1 MKKNLTIAALIL
13 GLLIIAKESFSQE
26 QVNVIE
32 TPPKYSVAIFG
43 GFIQPVSDLNDFY
56 KSSGTVGLSVY
67 YDVNKE
73 VSLGTDVSFN
83 FLANRQEGGSSSS
96 FLQITSG
103 PRYYFKTRKLKSSFF
118 LEAGIG
124 GYMFN
129 SGTFTINAAGDSPNP
144 PSEVNVNLGVSGGV
158 GGEVSLTNS
167 IKMIFRGKYH
177 NIFAEGGSTNF
188 ITLDGGIKFRF

>member
-1 MKKNLTIAALIL
+1 MKAKIYLTALIL
-13 GLLIIAKESFSQE
+13 TLIVVNTSTSQE
-26 QVNVIE
+26 LE
-32 TPPKYSVAIFG
+32 SMPPKYSISVYG
-43 GFIQPVSDLNDFY
+43 GFLQPVSDFNNFY
-56 KSSGTVGLSVY
+56 KSSGQVGISVY

-96 FLQITSG
+96 FIQVTSG

-129 SGTFTINAAGDSPNP
+129 SGTFMINATGDNINP
-144 PSEVNVNLGVSGGV
+144 PSEVNVNLGVSGGL
-158 GGEVSLTNS
+158 GGEVSLTNTV
-167 IKMIFRGKYH
+167 KMIFRGKYH
-177 NIFAEGGSTNF
+177 NIFGNEGSNNF
-188 ITLDGGIKFRF
+188 DTLDGGIKIYL

>member
-1 MKKNLTIAALIL
+1 MKAKIYLTALIL
-13 GLLIIAKESFSQE
+13 TLIVVNTSTSQE
-26 QVNVIE
+26 LE
-32 TPPKYSVAIFG
+32 SMPPKYSISVYG
-43 GFIQPVSDLNDFY
+43 GFLQPVSDFNNFY
-56 KSSGTVGLSVY
+56 KSSGQVGISVY

-96 FLQITSG
+96 FIQVTSG

-129 SGTFTINAAGDSPNP
+129 SGTFMINATGDNINP
-144 PSEVNVNLGVSGGV
+144 PSEVNVNLGVSGGL
-158 GGEVSLTNS
+158 GGEVSLTNTV
-167 IKMIFRGKYH
+167 KMIFRGKYH
-177 NIFAEGGSTNF
+177 NIFGNEGSTNF
-188 ITLDGGIKFRF
+188 VTLDGGIKIYL